1 MIKSE
6 KVTTVLVTGNAGFI
20 GSHLAQALLEKD
32 YKVIGIDN
40 FNDYY
45 SPKIK
50 EENISGFKDNRN
62 FKQYKINILDVKKLE
77 KVFQDSKIDL
87 IVHLAARAGVR
98 PSLENPELYE
108 KVNVQGTKNLLEIT
122 KKFNIKRFIFGSSSS
137 VYGVQEK
144 IPFSEDDILQKPVS
158 PYAETKL
165 KGEKLCKEYA
175 KKYGIKMTILRFF
188 TVYGPKGRPDMAPYL
203 FTEKILKE
211 DRIIK
216 FGDGSSSRDY
226 TYVDDIVAG
235 IIRAIEKPFKF
246 EIFNLGNSKPVSL
259 NDFIAL
265 VEKLTDKKAK
275 IEIKDRHP
283 ADVPKTYA
291 DIDKAKKLLNWQ
303 PEIDLETGMKRFVE
317 WLTFKD
323 RP

>member
-1 MIKSE
+1 MEKSE
-6 KVTTVLVTGNAGFI
+6 KINTILVTGNAGFI
-20 GSHLAQALLEKD
+20 GSHLNKALLDKS
-32 YKVIGIDN
+32 YRVIGVDN

-45 SPKIK
+45 NPKFK
-50 EENISGFKDNRN
+50 EENVKELANNEN
-62 FKQYKINILDVKKLE
+62 FKQYRVDIVNIEKLE
-77 KVFQDSKIDL
+77 KVFQDSEIDL

-98 PSLENPELYE
+98 PSLENPQLYE
-108 KVNVQGTKNLLEIT
+108 RVNVQGTKNLLQMTE
-122 KKFNIKRFIFGSSSS
+122 KFKINRFIFGSSSS
-137 VYGVQEK
+137 VYGIQKK
-144 IPFSEDDILQKPVS
+144 IPFSENDVLQKPVS

-165 KGEKLCKEYA
+165 KGEKLCQKYA
-175 KKYGIKMTILRFF
+175 EKYGINMTILRFF

-203 FTEKILKE
+203 FTKALMK
-211 DRIIK
+211 DKTIIK

-235 IIRAIEKPFKF
+235 IIQAIEKPFKF
-246 EIFNLGNSKPVSL
+246 EIFNLGNNNPVSL

-291 DIDKAKKLLNWQ
+291 DISKAKKLLNWQ
-303 PEIDLETGMKRFVE
+303 PETDLETGMKKFVE
-317 WLTFKD
+317 WYINQRKT
-323 RP
+323 